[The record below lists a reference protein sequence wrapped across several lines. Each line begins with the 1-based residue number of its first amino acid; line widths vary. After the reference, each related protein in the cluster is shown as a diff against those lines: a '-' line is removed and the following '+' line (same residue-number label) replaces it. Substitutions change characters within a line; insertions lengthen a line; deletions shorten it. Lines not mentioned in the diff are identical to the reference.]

1 MCSTLFYKENIMKE
15 VKVLGS
21 GCARC
26 KTLVDMVKQAA
37 EQTGV
42 AINLEKVENMAAIVA
57 YGVMSTPGLI
67 IDGKLVHSGSLP
79 DPKKLAEWLQ
89 KS

>member
-1 MCSTLFYKENIMKE
+1 MKE

-26 KTLVDMVKQAA
+26 KTLVEMVKQAA

-67 IDGKLVHSGSLP
+67 INGKLVHSGGLPSLQQV
-79 DPKKLAEWLQ
+79 AAWLQ
-89 KS
+89 EG

>member
-26 KTLVDMVKQAA
+26 KTLVDMVRQAA

-42 AINLEKVENMAAIVA
+42 AVNLEKVENMAAIVA

>member
-1 MCSTLFYKENIMKE
+1 MKE

-26 KTLVDMVKQAA
+26 KTLADMVKQAA

-67 IDGKLVHSGSLP
+67 IDGKLVHSGGLPSLQQV
-79 DPKKLAEWLQ
+79 AAWLQ
-89 KS
+89 EG

>member
-1 MCSTLFYKENIMKE
+1 MKE